1 MFFLCVSVWA
11 HFWRI
16 EMTQKR
22 TSGFH
27 FQCSD
32 EQKAAA
38 RAIAAKHGMNLGAYL
53 LKLLGLNGNVKK

>member
-1 MFFLCVSVWA
+1 
-11 HFWRI
+11 
-16 EMTQKR
+16 MTQKR